1 MKFFAVM
8 THLGIRGSI
17 LAASLASS
25 VLITRLL
32 GLESL
37 AQYNLILITFNLITF
52 SLISPIGSYIHRMFL
67 DFIAAKTLLLV
78 LILFAIYLASLSIT
92 IIACSS
98 VFGVVLENYY
108 KVEGVYV
115 GLLIFSNVVF
125 SGLFFTLLAGFN
137 ILDRLSAFGITSVS
151 YAILSLLIP
160 YLLLLYVSQT
170 WVVWLIGVAISQLIM
185 LSVVLMFLNRHGFFE
200 KLSIDLVRKVVCK
213 FDYKSA
219 LNFCVPLAAANMLG
233 FLLYNGYRFFLIEDI
248 GVLEY
253 GRFVVGYT
261 VVAGLFGIIEQVIT
275 AIYQPK
281 IYSGLTSGS
290 ISFGLAPW
298 NKSIENLVIYL
309 VTMSGLLLLV
319 GEELILVVYGNGLSD
334 IRPYLKLALCLE
346 WLRVISG
353 AILFYFQ
360 ISKTTSGL
368 YYFYF
373 ISVPLAGIFLS
384 FVPWDSSIDAWILSI
399 VLGCCAG
406 LGAIIFVIAR
416 RNGFIN
422 IDYLR
427 IIKAI
432 LVCFLSVYL
441 LNHLAKTILSSQSSE
456 IFLLIS
462 TVSFL
467 LVFLTFNFSIQKFVS
482 LKKSNSKR
490 K

>member
-1 MKFFAVM
+1 MYFFGNFQKD
-8 THLGIRGSI
+8 L
-17 LAASLASS
+17 S
-25 VLITRLL
+25 VNF
-32 GLESL
+32 GNS
-37 AQYNLILITFNLITF
+37 YNLYFFF
-52 SLISPIGSYIHRMFL
+52 SL
-67 DFIAAKTLLLV
+67 KQ
-78 LILFAIYLASLSIT
+78 
-92 IIACSS
+92 
-98 VFGVVLENYY
+98 
-108 KVEGVYV
+108 K
-115 GLLIFSNVVF
+115 
-125 SGLFFTLLAGFN
+125 
-137 ILDRLSAFGITSVS
+137 
-151 YAILSLLIP
+151 
-160 YLLLLYVSQT
+160 
-170 WVVWLIGVAISQLIM
+170 
-185 LSVVLMFLNRHGFFE
+185 
-200 KLSIDLVRKVVCK
+200 
-213 FDYKSA
+213 
-219 LNFCVPLAAANMLG
+219 G
-233 FLLYNGYRFFLIEDI
+233 FL
-248 GVLEY
+248 
-253 GRFVVGYT
+253 
-261 VVAGLFGIIEQVIT
+261 
-275 AIYQPK
+275 
-281 IYSGLTSGS
+281 
-290 ISFGLAPW
+290 